1 MSIRYRSLIT
11 DKAPV
16 TGGSI
21 QIGTGTDN
29 INRYPAFGLYNY
41 SVSMFLY
48 RKTELLDARQIT
60 GIDVTFNSYTG
71 GYTFLNQT
79 IKLAHIVDNKLNSN
93 VTVELGGITT
103 KNLTTCKANF
113 TNTMVSGGGAKTFT
127 FDTNFFYNGKDN
139 LLLIW
144 ENRDGSWTSGYGTSK
159 CTFVS
164 STHPTDT
171 HRAWFKYQDA
181 SYPTGYGT
189 VDVNYRMD
197 VKFRF

>member
-1 MSIRYRSLIT
+1 MSLRYRSLIT

-16 TGGSI
+16 TGGTL
-21 QIGTGTDN
+21 QIGTGTN
-29 INRYPAFGLYNY
+29 NLNQYPAYGLYNY
-41 SVSMFLY
+41 SVGMFLY
-48 RKTELLDARQIT
+48 SKSELGDARQIT
-60 GIDVTFNSYTG
+60 GIDITFNSYTT
-71 GYTFLNQT
+71 GYSFLNQT
-79 IKLAHIVDNKLNSN
+79 IKMAHIVDNKLNSN

-103 KNLTTCKANF
+103 KNLTTCKSNF
-113 TNTMVSGGGAKTFT
+113 TNTISSSGVKTFT

-159 CTFVS
+159 CTYTNNVNN
-164 STHPTDT
+164 TY
-171 HRAWFKYQDA
+171 RAWFKNQDA

-189 VDVNYRMD
+189 VDVNYRLD